1 MQFSEGFLISQGNM
15 AFDHTVVQIVEQ
27 LDHNEDA
34 AEFRSRDLRLDRVA
48 VVKFTDEAGNQLVF

>member
-1 MQFSEGFLISQGNM
+1 MQFSEGLLISQGNM
-15 AFDHTVVQIVEQ
+15 ALDHTVVQIVEQ
-27 LDHNEDA
+27 LDHIEDA

>member
-15 AFDHTVVQIVEQ
+15 ALDHTVVQIVEQ
-27 LDHNEDA
+27 LDHIEDA